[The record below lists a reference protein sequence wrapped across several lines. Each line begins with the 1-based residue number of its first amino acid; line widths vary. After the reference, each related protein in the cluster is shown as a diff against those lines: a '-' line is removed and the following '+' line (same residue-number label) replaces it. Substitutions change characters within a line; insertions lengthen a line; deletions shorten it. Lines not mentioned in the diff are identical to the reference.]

1 MPSEQDNR
9 KILAACRNGDQ
20 QALESLLQ
28 QFNIGPDHCQ
38 MWMDQ
43 SIPEEQQTPTVHD
56 MLAAAIPGQHLDIVK
71 FLFSKFH
78 NTSLGSLLGLAIQTG
93 NVQFVEGLVS
103 IDPESA
109 GAEDEYKTVLVDA
122 VTSGDEKMVGI
133 LLKAGADPNGSACRG
148 LPWNVAYYA
157 VTGEKPAS
165 MFEAFFDHGYLV
177 DHWTLRVA
185 VERERLDVVEVL
197 LRRGEA
203 THLRQATPVKEL
215 LSLAEESK
223 DWEMVDL
230 IQRMHPDGQK
240 RPGKGLV
247 DKISKLFHLK

>member
-9 KILAACRNGDQ
+9 KILTACRDGDQ

-28 QFNIGPDHCQ
+28 EFDIGPGHCQ
-38 MWMDQ
+38 MWMDR
-43 SIPEEQQTPTVHD
+43 SIPEEQQTPRVHD
-56 MLAAAIPGQHLDIVK
+56 MLAAAIRGQHLEIVK

-78 NTSLGSLLGLAIQTG
+78 NTSLGTLLGLAIQTG
-93 NVQFVEGLVS
+93 NVEFVESLCG
-103 IDPESA
+103 IDPDSA
-109 GAEDEYKTVLVDA
+109 DAEDDYRTILVDA

-133 LLKAGADPNGSACRG
+133 LLKAGADPNRPACRA

-165 MFEAFFDHGYLV
+165 MFEVFFDHGYLV
-177 DHWTLRVA
+177 DHWTLREA
-185 VERERLDVVEVL
+185 VERERLEVVEVL

-203 THLRQATPVKEL
+203 PHLQQATPVKEL
-215 LSLAEESK
+215 LSLAEENK

-240 RPGKGLV
+240 RPGKGLA
-247 DKISKLFHLK
+247 DRISKLFNLK

>member
-9 KILAACRNGDQ
+9 KILTACRDGDR
-20 QALESLLQ
+20 QALESLLRE
-28 QFNIGPDHCQ
+28 FDIGPDHCQ
-38 MWMDQ
+38 MWMNR
-43 SIPEEQQTPTVHD
+43 SIPEEQQTPTVRE
-56 MLAAAIPGQHLDIVK
+56 MLAAAIQGQHIDMVK

-78 NTSLGSLLGLAIQTG
+78 NTSLGTLLGSAIKTG
-93 NVQFVEGLVS
+93 NVQFVESLCS
-103 IDPESA
+103 IDPDSA
-109 GAEDEYKTVLVDA
+109 DAEDDYSTILVDA

-133 LLKAGADPNGSACRG
+133 LLKAGADPNRPACRA

-157 VTGEKPAS
+157 VTGGKPAS
-165 MFEAFFDHGYLV
+165 MFEVLFDHGYFI
-177 DHWTLRVA
+177 DHWTLREA
-185 VERERLDVVEVL
+185 VERERLEIVEVL

-203 THLRQATPVKEL
+203 LHLQQATPVKEL
-215 LSLAEESK
+215 LSLAEENK

-247 DKISKLFHLK
+247 NRISKLLHLK